1 MGSSMGK
8 VISIKNML
16 DTVLFIGFEEIELQ
30 PVVTSM
36 ELPAQFRDME
46 PLPERVKPEG

>member
-1 MGSSMGK
+1 MYSVNG
-8 VISIKNML
+8 ISITKML
-16 DTVLFIGFEEIELQ
+16 ATALFIDFGESEHQ
-30 PVVTSM
+30 PVDTSM

>member
-1 MGSSMGK
+1 MGK

-16 DTVLFIGFEEIELQ
+16 VLFIEFEEIELQ